1 MPQTIAFYEK
11 NSDSFFDS
19 TVTVDAQALYDQ
31 FLPSLADD
39 AHILDAGC
47 GSGRDSL
54 AFLKVGYEV
63 TAFDGSQS
71 MAERASNLTGLSVKH
86 LLFLDFTSERQFD
99 GIWACA
105 SLLHVSLQDLPL
117 TFSHLSSYLKAEG
130 LFYCS
135 FKLGDGEEKRGGRH
149 FTNLDEQGLEQVLE
163 TTDLNIARTWITQD
177 LRPGRENEHWLNA
190 ILKKA

>member
-1 MPQTIAFYEK
+1 MSQTIAFYEQ

-19 TVTVDAQALYDQ
+19 TVAVDAQALYDQ
-31 FLPSLADD
+31 FLPLLPDK

-54 AFLKVGYEV
+54 AFLKAGYQV
-63 TAFDGSQS
+63 TAFDGSLS
-71 MAERASNLTGLSVKH
+71 MTERASALTGLPVMHS
-86 LLFLDFTSERQFD
+86 LFLDFNSERQFD

-105 SLLHVSLQDLPL
+105 SLLHIPLQDLPL
-117 TFSHLSSYLKAEG
+117 TFSHLSSFLRTDG

-149 FTNLDEQGLEQVLE
+149 FTNLDEQGLEQILN
-163 TTDLNIARTWITQD
+163 TTDLNIARTWTTQD

>member
-1 MPQTIAFYEK
+1 MPQTIAFYEQ

-31 FLPSLADD
+31 FLPLLPDE

-54 AFLKVGYEV
+54 AFLKAGYQV

-71 MAERASNLTGLSVKH
+71 MAERASVLTGLPVKH
-86 LLFLDFTSERQFD
+86 SLFLDFTFERQFN

-105 SLLHVSLQDLPL
+105 SLLHIPLQELPP
-117 TFSHLSSYLKAEG
+117 TFSHLSRFLHPDG

-135 FKLGDGEEKRGGRH
+135 FKLGTGEENRGGRH
-149 FTNLDEQGLEQVLE
+149 FTHLDEQSLEQVLK
-163 TTDLNIARTWITQD
+163 TTDLKIARTWITRD